1 MTAEQGKL
9 LPFYLVVDV
18 SASMSGAPLDAVNQ
32 IMPAVVDALAE
43 TPILADKVRFGLL
56 DFGTDAEV
64 RMPLCDPLDENVTLP
79 SLNLRG
85 LTSYAMAFRLLRA
98 EIESNVN
105 QLKADGF
112 AVHRPAVFFLSD
124 GEPTESATD
133 WQNAFRELTHYDPQ
147 TKQGFPMYPNFV
159 PCGIGQANPKTMQTL
174 IHPSSGPKQMQ
185 MYMMNRGEDAAK
197 AITQIAEILISSM
210 IKSGESMAQG
220 NSGLILPDKSQVP
233 AGVSAY
239 SADDFV

>member
-1 MTAEQGKL
+1 MNEQGKL

-18 SASMSGAPLDAVNQ
+18 SASMSGPRLDAVNQ

-56 DFGTDAEV
+56 DFGTDAQV
-64 RMPLCDPLDENVTLP
+64 RLPLCDPLDDDVTLP
-79 SLNLRG
+79 MLSVRG
-85 LTSYAMAFRLLRA
+85 LTSFAEAFRLLRA

-112 AVHRPAVFFLSD
+112 LVHRPAVFFLSD
-124 GEPTESATD
+124 GEPTDPVDD
-133 WQNAFRELTHYDPQ
+133 WQNAFRELTE
-147 TKQGFPMYPNFV
+147 GFPMYPNLV
-159 PCGIGQANPKTMQTL
+159 PCGVAQANPKTMQQL
-174 IHPSSGPKQMQ
+174 IHPAEGPKRMQ
-185 MYMMNRGEDAAK
+185 MYLMDRGEDAAK

-220 NSGLILPDKSQVP
+220 NSGLILPDKSQMP

>member
-1 MTAEQGKL
+1 MNEQGKL

-18 SASMSGAPLDAVNQ
+18 SASMSGPRLDAVNQ

-56 DFGTDAEV
+56 DFGTDAQV
-64 RMPLCDPLDENVTLP
+64 RLPLCDPLDDDVTLP
-79 SLNLRG
+79 MLSVRG
-85 LTSYAMAFRLLRA
+85 LTSFAEAFRLLRA

-112 AVHRPAVFFLSD
+112 LVHRPAVFFLSD
-124 GEPTESATD
+124 GEPTDPVDD
-133 WQNAFRELTHYDPQ
+133 WQNAFRELTE
-147 TKQGFPMYPNFV
+147 GFPMYPNLV
-159 PCGIGQANPKTMQTL
+159 PCGVAQANPKTMQQL
-174 IHPSSGPKQMQ
+174 IHPAEGPKRMQ
-185 MYMMNRGEDAAK
+185 MYLMDRGEDAAK

-233 AGVSAY
+233 AGVSAF

>member
-1 MTAEQGKL
+1 MNEQGKL

-18 SASMSGAPLDAVNQ
+18 SASMSGTRLDAVNQ

-56 DFGTDAEV
+56 DFGTDAQV
-64 RMPLCDPLDENVTLP
+64 RLPLCDPLDEDVTLP
-79 SLNLRG
+79 VLSVRG
-85 LTSYAMAFRLLRA
+85 LTSFAEAFRLLRA

-112 AVHRPAVFFLSD
+112 ARAPARGVLPQRRRAHRPGGRLA
-124 GEPTESATD
+124 EAR
-133 WQNAFRELTHYDPQ
+133 FRRADQE
-147 TKQGFPMYPNFV
+147 GFAMYPNLV
-159 PCGIGQANPKTMQTL
+159 PCGVAQANPKTMQSL
-174 IHPSSGPKQMQ
+174 IHPAEGPKQMQ
-185 MYMMNRGEDAAK
+185 MYLMDRGEDAAK

-239 SADDFV
+239 SAGDFV

>member
-1 MTAEQGKL
+1 MNEQGKL

-18 SASMSGAPLDAVNQ
+18 SASMSGPRLDAVNQ

-56 DFGTDAEV
+56 DFGTDAQV
-64 RMPLCDPLDENVTLP
+64 RLPLCDPLDEDVTLP
-79 SLNLRG
+79 SLSVRG
-85 LTSYAMAFRLLRA
+85 LTSFAEAFRLLRA

-112 AVHRPAVFFLSD
+112 LVHRPAVFFLSD
-124 GEPTESATD
+124 GEPTDPVDD
-133 WQNAFRELTHYDPQ
+133 WQNAFRELT
-147 TKQGFPMYPNFV
+147 QGFPMYPNLV
-159 PCGIGQANPKTMQTL
+159 PCGVAQANPKTMQQL
-174 IHPSSGPKQMQ
+174 IHPAEGPKRMQ
-185 MYMMNRGEDAAK
+185 MYLMDRGEDAAK